1 MQVSHV
7 GGAHHAWLLYG
18 GFVRALIA
26 AVTVAVLLPVLPAS
40 AAPASP
46 ATEQITA
53 DITSVMQRYNIPGA
67 TVEIVQ
73 DGHVVYTHA
82 FGSSDLAA
90 GTPARDDTHYEIGS
104 ITKQFTAASIL
115 QLHEAGKIDLDAKVA
130 VYVPAAPH
138 ANEITV
144 RQLLTQTSGLPDYL
158 DVPGIDTSKSATFEQ
173 LMASIAGK
181 PLQFAPG
188 GGWRYSNTN
197 YVILGRI
204 IEIVS
209 GEKYDAYV
217 RRHILDPLGMTQTF
231 TIGDESSIPGMAFG
245 YELVNGHLSPVRGP
259 ISRSYAW
266 SAGDLVST
274 VGDVAKWSDALQHG
288 RVVPPQDYTLMTTSQ
303 PTTQGDSG
311 YGFALFVDSIY
322 DQQRIGHTGG
332 DPGFTAANEYFP
344 KQNVRII
351 ALTNDGN
358 ANGHP
363 EAGEI
368 LTTVAFGDLF
378 PEIAA
383 AALRPSPGENA
394 AVTAR
399 VQKFFES
406 MQSGR
411 EDYTTLAPHLA
422 EKFKAQYSALFA
434 SEFAP
439 YGAPTAFVF
448 RGKRSEPG
456 KQWYDY
462 VVHFGPGVSLKFSMG
477 FDPAGKI
484 SGLSFG

>member
-1 MQVSHV
+1 MRV
-7 GGAHHAWLLYG
+7 
-18 GFVRALIA
+18 LIA
-26 AVTVAVLLPVLPAS
+26 AVSFAALSLVLPANVRAATAS
-40 AAPASP
+40 ALP
-46 ATEQITA
+46 TGQITA
-53 DITSVMQRYNIPGA
+53 DIASVMRRYNIPGA
-67 TVEIVQ
+67 TIEIIQ
-73 DGHVVYTHA
+73 DGHVVYAHA
-82 FGSSDLAA
+82 FGLRDIASGAA
-90 GTPARDDTHYEIGS
+90 TQDDTHYEIGS
-104 ITKQFTAASIL
+104 ITKQFTAAAIL
-115 QLHEAGKIDLDAKVA
+115 QLHEAGKVDLDAKVA
-130 VYVPAAPH
+130 IYVPSAPH

-158 DVPGIDTSKSATFEQ
+158 DVPGIDTTKLVTFEQ
-173 LMASIAGK
+173 LMASVAGK

-204 IEIVS
+204 IENVS
-209 GEKYDAYV
+209 GERYEAYV
-217 RRHILDPLGMTQTF
+217 QKHILDPLGMTQTF

-245 YELVNGHLSPVRGP
+245 YQLVDGHLSPVRGP
-259 ISRSYAW
+259 ISQSYGW

-274 VGDVAKWSDALQHG
+274 VGDVAKWSDALQNG
-288 RVVPPQDYTLMTTSQ
+288 RVVSPQDYALMTTSQ

-311 YGFALFVDSIY
+311 YGFGLFIDSVY
-322 DQQRIGHTGG
+322 DQRRIGHTGG

-358 ANGHP
+358 DNGHP

-383 AALRPSPGENA
+383 AALRSTQGEDP

-399 VQKFFES
+399 VKRFLTD
-406 MQSGR
+406 MQSGH
-411 EDYTTLAPHLA
+411 EDYTMFAPHLA
-422 EKFKAQYSALFA
+422 EKFRTQYAALFA

-448 RGKRSEPG
+448 RGKRSEAG

-462 VVHFGPGVSLKFSMG
+462 VVHFGPGVSLKLTVG
-477 FDPAGKI
+477 FDEARKI

>member
-1 MQVSHV
+1 
-7 GGAHHAWLLYG
+7 
-18 GFVRALIA
+18 
-26 AVTVAVLLPVLPAS
+26 LPA
-40 AAPASP
+40 AASASP
-46 ATEQITA
+46 ATGQITA
-53 DITSVMQRYNIPGA
+53 DITSVMHRYNIPGA
-67 TVEIVQ
+67 AVEITQ
-73 DGHVVYTHA
+73 NGKVVYEHA
-82 FGSSDLAA
+82 FGSSDVA
-90 GTPARDDTHYEIGS
+90 GRIPARDDTHYEIGS
-104 ITKQFTAASIL
+104 ITKQFTAGSIL

-158 DVPGIDTSKSATFEQ
+158 DVPGIDTTKSATFEQ
-173 LMASIAGK
+173 LMAGITGK
-181 PLQFAPG
+181 PLQFTPG

-197 YVILGRI
+197 YIVLGRI
-204 IEIVS
+204 IENVS

-217 RRHILDPLGMTQTF
+217 KRHILDPLGMTQTF
-231 TIGDESSIPGMAFG
+231 TIGDEASIPGMAFG

-259 ISRSYAW
+259 ISQSYGW

-274 VGDVAKWSDALQHG
+274 VGDVAKWSDALQNG
-288 RVVPPQDYTLMTTSQ
+288 RVVSPQDYALMTTSQ
-303 PTTQGDSG
+303 PTIQGDSG
-311 YGFALFVDSIY
+311 YGFGLFIDSVY
-322 DQQRIGHTGG
+322 DQPRIGHTGG

-368 LTTVAFGDLF
+368 LTNVAFGDLF

-383 AALRPSPGENA
+383 AALRSAPGEDP
-394 AVTAR
+394 AVTAG
-399 VQKFFES
+399 VQKFFTS

-422 EKFKAQYSALFA
+422 EKFKTQYAALFA

-439 YGAPTAFVF
+439 YGPPTAFVF
-448 RGKRSEPG
+448 RGKRSEAG

-462 VVHFGPGVSLKFSMG
+462 VIHFGPGVSLKTAVG
-477 FDPAGKI
+477 LDEAGKI

>member
-1 MQVSHV
+1 MPV
-7 GGAHHAWLLYG
+7 
-18 GFVRALIA
+18 A
-26 AVTVAVLLPVLPAS
+26 AS
-40 AAPASP
+40 ASP
-46 ATEQITA
+46 ATGQITD
-53 DITSVMQRYNIPGA
+53 DITSVMRRYNIPGA
-67 TVEIVQ
+67 TIEITQ
-73 DGHVVYTHA
+73 DGNVVYTRA
-82 FGSSDLAA
+82 FGLRDIATGAA
-90 GTPARDDTHYEIGS
+90 AQDDTYYEIGS
-104 ITKQFTAASIL
+104 ITKQFTAVAIL

-144 RQLLTQTSGLPDYL
+144 RQLLTQTSGLADYL
-158 DVPGIDTSKSATFEQ
+158 DVPGIDTTKSATFEQ

-181 PLQFAPG
+181 PLQFSPG

-204 IEIVS
+204 IENVS
-209 GEKYDAYV
+209 GERYEAYV
-217 RRHILDPLGMTQTF
+217 KRHILDPLGMAQTF

-245 YELVNGHLSPVRGP
+245 YELVDGHLSPVRGP
-259 ISRSYAW
+259 ISQSYGW

-274 VGDVAKWSDALQHG
+274 VGDVAKWSDALQNG
-288 RVVPPQDYTLMTTSQ
+288 RVVSPQDYALMSTSQ

-311 YGFALFVDSIY
+311 YGFGLFIDSIY
-322 DQQRIGHTGG
+322 DQPRIGHTGG

-358 ANGHP
+358 DNGHP

-394 AVTAR
+394 AVTAS
-399 VQKFFES
+399 VKKFFS
-406 MQSGR
+406 QMQSGH
-411 EDYTTLAPHLA
+411 EDYATLTPHLA
-422 EKFKAQYSALFA
+422 GEFKTRYGALFA

-439 YGAPTAFVF
+439 YGPPTAFVF
-448 RGKRSEPG
+448 REQRSEAG

-462 VVHFGPGVSLKFSMG
+462 VVHFGPGVSLKMAVG
-477 FDPAGKI
+477 FDGAGKI

>member
-1 MQVSHV
+1 MRV
-7 GGAHHAWLLYG
+7 
-18 GFVRALIA
+18 LIA
-26 AVTVAVLLPVLPAS
+26 AVRVAALSLVLPANVQAATAS
-40 AAPASP
+40 ALP
-46 ATEQITA
+46 TGQITA
-53 DITSVMQRYNIPGA
+53 DIASVMRHYNIPGA
-67 TVEIVQ
+67 TIEIIQ

-82 FGSSDLAA
+82 FGLRDIASGAA
-90 GTPARDDTHYEIGS
+90 AQDDTHYEIGS

-115 QLHEAGKIDLDAKVA
+115 QLREAGKVDLDAKVA
-130 VYVPAAPH
+130 VYVPTAPH

-158 DVPGIDTSKSATFEQ
+158 DVPGIDTTKSATFEQ
-173 LMASIAGK
+173 LTASIAGK
-181 PLQFAPG
+181 PLQFSPG

-204 IEIVS
+204 IENVS
-209 GEKYDAYV
+209 GERYEAYV
-217 RRHILDPLGMTQTF
+217 NRHILDPLGMTQTF
-231 TIGDESSIPGMAFG
+231 TIGDESSIPNMAFG
-245 YELVNGHLSPVRGP
+245 YELVGGHLSPVRAP
-259 ISRSYAW
+259 ISQSYGW

-274 VGDVAKWSDALQHG
+274 AGDVARWSDALQHG
-288 RVVPPQDYTLMTTSQ
+288 RVVSPQDYALMTTSQ

-311 YGFALFVDSIY
+311 YGFGLFIDSVY
-322 DQQRIGHTGG
+322 DQPRIGHTGG

-344 KQNVRII
+344 KQNVRVI

-358 ANGHP
+358 DNGHP

-383 AALRPSPGENA
+383 AALRPAPGENP

-399 VQKFFES
+399 VQKFFLN

-411 EDYTTLAPHLA
+411 EDYTVFAPHLA

-448 RGKRSEPG
+448 RGKRSEAG

-462 VVHFGPGVSLKFSMG
+462 VVHFGPGVPLKLTVG
-477 FDPAGKI
+477 FDGAGKI